1 MRYLFLA
8 PLALTVALAIAA
20 PSDARRARPRLPLP
34 PAGVDYVE
42 TVCAGGIVNLS
53 VQTRVLATGEVT
65 KITSWSTGVQRTDAT
80 RGELLSLWR
89 QLARARFDQRI
100 ALPEKPYV
108 MDGIDCT
115 LIARKRGEVHS
126 VNLMQQQ
133 RDKPQYRDLGRII
146 DALNEIA
153 RRASGPIAL

>member
-1 MRYLFLA
+1 MRMFLA
-8 PLALTVALAIAA
+8 PLALTVALAMAA

-42 TVCAGGIVNLS
+42 TICAGGIAGMS
-53 VQTRVLATGEVT
+53 EQTRVLVTGQVT
-65 KITSWSTGVQRTDAT
+65 KITSHSTGVQRTQAT

-89 QLARARFDQRI
+89 QLARARFDQRT
-100 ALPEKPYV
+100 APPEKPYV

-115 LIARKRGEVHS
+115 LISRKRGEVHS

-146 DALNEIA
+146 ELMNEIA
-153 RRASGPIAL
+153 RRAAGPIAL